1 MNAIIQWM
9 MATYFELLSLACVK
23 MGHIQKL
30 DCGLWTLDCTMDWIM
45 DRLCTEELSIKAG
58 PTW

>member
-1 MNAIIQWM
+1 M